1 MIILLL
7 TIIAVMIYAAI
18 RERKMANYSRS
29 QLRLFRTNLC
39 KGDLVRLNDGE
50 IVVVTFVN
58 SNIVQVMTD
67 SGKIVID
74 KQNVLPLSLNLN

>member
-1 MIILLL
+1 MIVLLL
-7 TIIAVMIYAAI
+7 TIIAVMIYAAT

-29 QLRLFRTNLC
+29 QLRLFRTHLC
-39 KGDLVRLNDGE
+39 KGDLVRLHDGE

-74 KQNVLPLSLNLN
+74 KQNVLPLSLN